1 MILGYARVSTGKQEL
16 ESQIQRLKDAGA
28 DKIFSDVI
36 SGKRFD
42 RPGLSEMMSFTREG
56 DTLCVVRLDR
66 LGRSMKEL
74 LEIMDHLKARQV
86 EFRSLE
92 EQLDTTTAAGFLI
105 FHVFAALTDFE
116 RRLIAERTRDG
127 LAVAMAKGHMPGR
140 PKIEAAKI
148 TQAQLLI
155 AGGSSKASA
164 ARTVGIS
171 LSSLSRHLKSV
182 ASE

>member
-1 MILGYARVSTGKQEL
+1 MQQRGQCYRNSEILQLNTAYTVAQS
-16 ESQIQRLKDAGA
+16 RLL
-28 DKIFSDVI
+28 DKPSG
-36 SGKRFD
+36 SGKCFD
-42 RPGLSEMMSFTREG
+42 RPGLSEMMSFAREG

-74 LEIMDHLKARQV
+74 LEVMDHLKACQV

-140 PKIEAAKI
+140 PKIETTKI
-148 TQAQLLI
+148 TQA
-155 AGGSSKASA
+155 
-164 ARTVGIS
+164 
-171 LSSLSRHLKSV
+171 
-182 ASE
+182 